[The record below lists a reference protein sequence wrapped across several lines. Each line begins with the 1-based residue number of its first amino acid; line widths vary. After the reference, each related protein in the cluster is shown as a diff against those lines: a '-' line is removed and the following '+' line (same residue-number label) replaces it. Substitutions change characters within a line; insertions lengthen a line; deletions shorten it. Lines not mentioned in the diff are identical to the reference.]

1 MTSMHEQFDAQS
13 SWLLRGKYVAYF
25 FSWVA
30 FVGLTFYLL
39 TRLRLNLL
47 LLIEVLDVNR
57 WARSAVHNFSFV
69 ILGLVGLSMVI
80 IVENYLRTAVT
91 QNLLLRRT
99 AISLGSTLI
108 LLGASLALYRLLF
121 YLLTT

>member
-1 MTSMHEQFDAQS
+1 MRSVQEQLDSQPT
-13 SWLLRGKYVAYF
+13 WITWGKYAVYF
-25 FSWVA
+25 VSWVA

-47 LLIEVLDVNR
+47 LLIEALEVNR

-80 IVENYLRTAVT
+80 IVEHYLRTAVPK
-91 QNLLLRRT
+91 NLLFRRT
-99 AISLGSTLI
+99 SIALGSTLV
-108 LLGASLALYRLLF
+108 LLLASVALYRYLF
-121 YLLTT
+121 SLVAA

>member
-1 MTSMHEQFDAQS
+1 MKSVQEEFDTPSIWEIRA
-13 SWLLRGKYVAYF
+13 KYVAAF

-30 FVGLTFYLL
+30 FVALTFFLL

-47 LLIEVLDVNR
+47 LLIQVFDVNR

-69 ILGLVGLSMVI
+69 ILGLIGLSMVI
-80 IVENYLRTAVT
+80 VVENYLRTAVP

-99 AISLGSTLI
+99 AIALGSTLFF
-108 LLGASLALYRLLF
+108 LATSLALYRYLI
-121 YLLTT
+121 YLLMP

>member
-1 MTSMHEQFDAQS
+1 MKSVQEQLGSQS
-13 SWLLRGKYVAYF
+13 TWISWGKYIAYF
-25 FSWVA
+25 VSWVV

-47 LLIEVLDVNR
+47 LLIEALDVNR

-80 IVENYLRTAVT
+80 IVEHYLRTAVPK
-91 QNLLLRRT
+91 NLLFRRT
-99 AISLGSTLI
+99 SIALGSTLV
-108 LLGASLALYRLLF
+108 LLLASLALYRYLF
-121 YLLTT
+121 FLVAA

>member
-39 TRLRLNLL
+39 TRLRLNML
-47 LLIEVLDVNR
+47 LLIELFDVNR

-69 ILGLVGLSMVI
+69 ILGLWD
-80 IVENYLRTAVT
+80 
-91 QNLLLRRT
+91 
-99 AISLGSTLI
+99 
-108 LLGASLALYRLLF
+108 
-121 YLLTT
+121 

>member
-1 MTSMHEQFDAQS
+1 MTSMQEQLDAQS
-13 SWLLRGKYVAYF
+13 PWLTRGKYVLYF
-25 FSWVA
+25 VNWVA

-47 LLIEVLDVNR
+47 LLIEVLDINR

-80 IVENYLRTAVT
+80 IVENHLRTAVPKG
-91 QNLLLRRT
+91 LLARRT
-99 AISLGSTLI
+99 ATTVGSVLI
-108 LLGASLALYRLLF
+108 LLVASLALHRLLL
-121 YLLTT
+121 YLVMT